1 MKIGILSTGIVER
14 TISSKLVEL
23 GRNMKIGSRTTKN
36 EKAVDWFS
44 SNGPNA
50 THSTSEEAGAFGDN
64 FFK

>member
-1 MKIGILSTGIVER
+1 
-14 TISSKLVEL
+14 
-23 GRNMKIGSRTTKN
+23 MKIGSRTTKN